1 LFGLRR
7 QAQDASR
14 IPCKVA
20 DCRIK
25 LRERY
30 LHARTLEYGC
40 EGEIANGNRTDGSRR
55 IELGMF
61 ILSITVFEQVA

>member
-1 LFGLRR
+1 LRR
-7 QAQDASR
+7 HAQDASR

-20 DCRIK
+20 NGRIK

-40 EGEIANGNRTDGSRR
+40 EGEIANGNRTDSALC
-55 IELGMF
+55 IEFGVL
-61 ILSITVFEQVA
+61 ILTCAVFEQGE

>member
-1 LFGLRR
+1 LRR

-20 DCRIK
+20 DGRIK

-40 EGEIANGNRTDGSRR
+40 AGEIANGNRTDGARCV
-55 IELGMF
+55 EFGVF
-61 ILSITVFEQVA
+61 ILTCEVFEQVE